1 MLFENPPKNI
11 GSLIAKSADLT
22 NKPFVHSVVKI
33 NGEYEFEDE
42 NIDLTVNI
50 LCRDKEG
57 KRLEIYDLELELFKS
72 NKELVLVIS
81 KLNFPDEP
89 INDPFAAGFEPE
101 DDPNKPAAFAMI
113 SRGKFRIPDYRGAAV
128 GACRIE
134 VRDLGAVEPRPTID
148 DVRRLDGG
156 NYHIDVRP
164 DSNKLVIE
172 LKTES

>member
-11 GSLIAKSADLT
+11 ESLIAKSADLT

-42 NIDLTVNI
+42 DIDLTVNI

-89 INDPFAAGFEPE
+89 ILWCGV
-101 DDPNKPAAFAMI
+101 KTLWM
-113 SRGKFRIPDYRGAAV
+113 
-128 GACRIE
+128 
-134 VRDLGAVEPRPTID
+134 
-148 DVRRLDGG
+148 
-156 NYHIDVRP
+156 
-164 DSNKLVIE
+164 DSNNGKKCNAPKYSARLENLANRI
-172 LKTES
+172 KSFID

>member
-11 GSLIAKSADLT
+11 ESLIAKSADLT

-42 NIDLTVNI
+42 DIDLTVNI

-89 INDPFAAGFEPE
+89 ILWCGV
-101 DDPNKPAAFAMI
+101 KTLWM
-113 SRGKFRIPDYRGAAV
+113 
-128 GACRIE
+128 
-134 VRDLGAVEPRPTID
+134 
-148 DVRRLDGG
+148 
-156 NYHIDVRP
+156 
-164 DSNKLVIE
+164 DSNNGKKCNLPKYSARLENLANRI
-172 LKTES
+172 KSFID

>member
-11 GSLIAKSADLT
+11 ESLIAKSADLT

-33 NGEYEFEDE
+33 NGEYEINEED
-42 NIDLTVNI
+42 IDLTVNI

-89 INDPFAAGFEPE
+89 ILWCGVKTLWMNS
-101 DDPNKPAAFAMI
+101 NN
-113 SRGKFRIPDYRGAAV
+113 GKKCNSPKYSVRLENLANRIKSFMD
-128 GACRIE
+128 
-134 VRDLGAVEPRPTID
+134 
-148 DVRRLDGG
+148 
-156 NYHIDVRP
+156 
-164 DSNKLVIE
+164 
-172 LKTES
+172 

>member
-11 GSLIAKSADLT
+11 ESLIAKSADLT

-42 NIDLTVNI
+42 DIDLTVNI

-89 INDPFAAGFEPE
+89 ILWCGV
-101 DDPNKPAAFAMI
+101 KTLWM
-113 SRGKFRIPDYRGAAV
+113 
-128 GACRIE
+128 
-134 VRDLGAVEPRPTID
+134 
-148 DVRRLDGG
+148 
-156 NYHIDVRP
+156 
-164 DSNKLVIE
+164 DSNNGKKCNAPQYSARLENLANRI
-172 LKTES
+172 KSFIN

>member
-11 GSLIAKSADLT
+11 ESLIAKSADLT

-42 NIDLTVNI
+42 DIDLTVNI

-72 NKELVLVIS
+72 NRELVLVIS

-89 INDPFAAGFEPE
+89 YYG
-101 DDPNKPAAFAMI
+101 
-113 SRGKFRIPDYRGAAV
+113 V
-128 GACRIE
+128 
-134 VRDLGAVEPRPTID
+134 
-148 DVRRLDGG
+148 
-156 NYHIDVRP
+156 
-164 DSNKLVIE
+164 E
-172 LKTES
+172 LKHYGWIAIMGKNATHQNTALDWKI

>member
-11 GSLIAKSADLT
+11 ESLIAKSADLT

-33 NGEYEFEDE
+33 NGEYEIEED
-42 NIDLTVNI
+42 IDLTVNI

-89 INDPFAAGFEPE
+89 ILWCGVKTLWMNSNNGKKCNAP
-101 DDPNKPAAFAMI
+101 KYS
-113 SRGKFRIPDYRGAAV
+113 SRLENLANRIKSF
-128 GACRIE
+128 
-134 VRDLGAVEPRPTID
+134 ID
-148 DVRRLDGG
+148 
-156 NYHIDVRP
+156 
-164 DSNKLVIE
+164 
-172 LKTES
+172 